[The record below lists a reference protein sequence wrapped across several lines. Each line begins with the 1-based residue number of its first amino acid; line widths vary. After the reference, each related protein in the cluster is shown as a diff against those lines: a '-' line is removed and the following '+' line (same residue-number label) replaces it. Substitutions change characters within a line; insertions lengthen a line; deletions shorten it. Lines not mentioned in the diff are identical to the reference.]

1 VVERRGVERK
11 HTDGD
16 GGVGG
21 VGGESGARGAR
32 RERVEDDG
40 VRGDAIDGDAFGVV
54 SRDCACDQ
62 GGARSR
68 GFGYSSCSE

>member
-1 VVERRGVERK
+1 MVERRGVERER
-11 HTDGD
+11 TYGA
-16 GGVGG
+16 GGVDG
-21 VGGESGARGAR
+21 VAGESSARGAR

-40 VRGDAIDGDAFGVV
+40 VRGDAIDDDAFGVV

-68 GFGYSSCSE
+68 GFGYSSCGE